1 MSLREELRGE
11 LVKAAK
17 SRDKTRL
24 SIVRLLIS
32 AIKNREIDL
41 KRELCDEE
49 VFQVIST
56 MIRQGRESIDQFKRG
71 NRQDLVDKEEEELH
85 ILTSF
90 LPPQLSRDEVVD
102 IVKELINETDAS
114 GMKDM
119 GRVMKEAISRVA
131 GRAEGK
137 MVSDIVRDGL
147 SAGEN
152 RDTSH

>member
-1 MSLREELRGE
+1 
-11 LVKAAK
+11 
-17 SRDKTRL
+17 
-24 SIVRLLIS
+24 
-32 AIKNREIDL
+32 
-41 KRELCDEE
+41 
-49 VFQVIST
+49 
-56 MIRQGRESIDQFKRG
+56 
-71 NRQDLVDKEEEELH
+71 LVDKEEEELH